1 MKGKKVS
8 AILATLVTLGA
19 FAFASGG
26 SDAKAAGP
34 AKGQYRL
41 NIGMVVT
48 EKDPMYLGALEMK
61 KNVEARTNG
70 VVVIG
75 VYPNSLLGDTKDMQE
90 QVKAG
95 ANIAVITDAARLAE
109 SVPAIGILGAPYI
122 VDSAEEAK
130 KLTTSSLFKGWT
142 DELASKHGYRVLSF
156 NWYQGA
162 RHFWTNKPIAVP
174 ADLKGLRIRTPG
186 ATVWQATIKAMGAE
200 PTALAWAEVYPGIQ
214 QKVIEGAE
222 AQHPASSGIRMY
234 EVCKF
239 LAKTSHFQ
247 LVTPLVCSEE
257 WFSTLPAEYKTI
269 ILEEAL
275 KAGDYATKLTIDG
288 LAANEAEFVK
298 NGVTVST
305 PDLVPFKLACEAVYD
320 QIPGYRDLK
329 NQVNK
334 ILGK

>member
-1 MKGKKVS
+1 MNVKK
-8 AILATLVTLGA
+8 AFGILAVLLLLCPSIV
-19 FAFASGG
+19 FSQ
-26 SDAKAAGP
+26 AKA
-34 AKGQYRL
+34 KVKYRL
-41 NIGMVVT
+41 NVGMVVT
-48 EKDPMYLGALEMK
+48 ETDPMFKGAQEFK
-61 KNVEARTNG
+61 KNVEARTKG
-70 VVVIG
+70 EIAIG

-142 DELASKHGYRVLSF
+142 DELADKYDYRVLSF

-162 RHFWTNKPIAVP
+162 RHFWTNKPIKVP

-200 PTALAWAEVYPGIQ
+200 PTSLGWAEVYPGIQ
-214 QKVIEGAE
+214 QKVIDGAE

-234 EVCKF
+234 EVCKY
-239 LAKTSHFQ
+239 LAKTYHFQ
-247 LVTPLVCSEE
+247 LVTPLVCSES
-257 WFSTLPAEYKTI
+257 WFQTLPKDYQDI
-269 ILEEAL
+269 LLEEAL
-275 KAGDYATKLTIDG
+275 KAGDFATKLTIDG
-288 LAANEAEFVK
+288 LDANEAEFK
-298 NGVTVST
+298 SKGVIISE
-305 PDLVPFKLACEAVYD
+305 PDLAPFKKACEAVYD

-334 ILGK
+334 LLGK

>member
-1 MKGKKVS
+1 MKMKKALS
-8 AILATLVTLGA
+8 ILAILLLFCPTLVFSQTK
-19 FAFASGG
+19 
-26 SDAKAAGP
+26 AKV
-34 AKGQYRL
+34 KYRL
-41 NIGMVVT
+41 NVGMVAT
-48 EKDPMYLGALEMK
+48 ETDPLYKGAIEFK

-70 VVVIG
+70 EIAIG

-122 VDSAEEAK
+122 VEGPEEAK
-130 KLTTSSLFKGWT
+130 KLTTSALFRGWT
-142 DELASKHGYRVLSF
+142 DELADKYDYRVLSF

-162 RHFWTNKPIAVP
+162 RHFWTNKPITVP
-174 ADLKGLRIRTPG
+174 ADLKGLRIRIPG

-200 PTALAWAEVYPGIQ
+200 PTALGWAEVYPGIQ
-214 QKVIEGAE
+214 QKVIDGTE

-234 EVCKF
+234 EVCKY
-239 LAKTSHFQ
+239 LTKTSHFQ
-247 LVTPLVCSEE
+247 LVTPLVCSES
-257 WFSTLPAEYKTI
+257 WFNTLPVNYQAI
-269 ILEEAL
+269 LLEEAL
-275 KAGDYATKLTIDG
+275 KAGDFATRLTVDG
-288 LAANEAEFVK
+288 LAANEAEFRSK
-298 NGVTVST
+298 GVIITE
-305 PDLVPFKLACEAVYD
+305 PDVAPFRKACEAVYD